1 MRSLGRTM
9 QVLGMI
15 ILPIG
20 MLMELS
26 GELEQNIIAGV
37 NDMLIMMCFGIA
49 LFGLGRIL
57 EGYGSR

>member
-1 MRSLGRTM
+1 MKSLGRTM

-26 GELEQNIIAGV
+26 GEFGQNIIVGV
-37 NDMLIMMCFGIA
+37 NDMLVMMCFGIA
-49 LFGLGRIL
+49 LFGFGRVL
-57 EGYGSR
+57 EGYGNR

>member
-1 MRSLGRTM
+1 M

-26 GELEQNIIAGV
+26 GEFGQNIIVGV
-37 NDMLIMMCFGIA
+37 NDMLVMMCFGIA

-57 EGYGSR
+57 EGYGNR

>member
-1 MRSLGRTM
+1 MKSLGRTM